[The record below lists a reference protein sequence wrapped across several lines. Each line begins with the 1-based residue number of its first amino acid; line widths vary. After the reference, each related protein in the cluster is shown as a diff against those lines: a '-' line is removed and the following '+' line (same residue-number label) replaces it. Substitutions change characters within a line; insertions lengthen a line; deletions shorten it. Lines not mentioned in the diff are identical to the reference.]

1 MNFIKNNKNPSPLI
15 DTVFTIVEKAKDA
28 KNIYGDEVIDATI
41 GSLFNESS
49 ELVTLD
55 CVYSTFTNL
64 NPKLHAKYAQT
75 FSGNKD
81 YKESI
86 EEFVLEGLIK
96 VPHHIFATP
105 GGTGAVSSTIA
116 NLANANEY
124 ILLPEIA
131 WSSYFLMAKEFN
143 LNAITYPL
151 FKDYRFDLE
160 TLKNLVLDIFAKQDQ
175 VIIVINDPCHN
186 PTGYSM
192 SIDEWQELIA
202 FFNSLPKNKR
212 VVILNDIAY
221 IDYSYSKTNKEY
233 FKLLNNLN
241 ENILTVIAYSCSKS
255 FSSYGLRLGAAII
268 VNKEENNVKNVF
280 EAFEKTARSIWSN
293 VNNGAM
299 ETISYLLKQN
309 KEKYLI
315 EKEKYIDLLRKR
327 SNIFIKEAES
337 VNLEHYP
344 YKEGFFI
351 TLKIDENKIDEI
363 HEKLMENNI
372 FTVKVNKGIRIA
384 ICSLPIHKCYGLAKK
399 IKELL

>member
-1 MNFIKNNKNPSPLI
+1 MNFIKNNKNPTPLI

-28 KNIYGDEVIDATI
+28 KNKYGEEVVDATI
-41 GSLFNESS
+41 GSLFNEAS

-55 CVYSTFTNL
+55 SVYSLFNNL
-64 NPKLHAKYAQT
+64 NPKFHAKYAQT
-75 FSGNKD
+75 FSGND
-81 YKESI
+81 EYKESI
-86 EEFVLEGLIK
+86 ENFVLEGLITI
-96 VPHHIFATP
+96 PHSIFATP

-143 LNAITYPL
+143 LNTLTYPL
-151 FKDYRFDLE
+151 FKNDKFDIE
-160 TLKNLVLDIFAKQDQ
+160 SFKNIVLDILTKQDQ
-175 VIIVINDPCHN
+175 LIIVINDPCHN
-186 PTGYSM
+186 PTGYSL
-192 SIDEWQELIA
+192 SIIEWNEIVN
-202 FFNSLPKNKR
+202 FFNSIPKNKKI
-212 VVILNDIAY
+212 VLLNDIAY

-268 VNKEENNVKNVF
+268 LNKDKVNVKNVF
-280 EAFEKTARSIWSN
+280 EAFEKTARSMWSN

-299 ETISYLLKQN
+299 ETISCLLKQN
-309 KEKYLI
+309 KNKYLD
-315 EKEKYIDLLRKR
+315 EKQKYIDLLRKR
-327 SNIFIKEAES
+327 SKIFIDEAKS
-337 VNLEHYP
+337 VDLKHYP
-344 YKEGFFI
+344 YIEGFFI
-351 TLKIDENKIDEI
+351 TLKIDDNHIDEI
-363 HEKLMENNI
+363 HDRLMQNNI

-384 ICSLPIHKCYGLAKK
+384 ICSLPINKCYGLAKK